1 MAAGHSVDAA
11 RWQEAFECLLGRIA
25 GRFKRVEP
33 RRRVRRLVLGLLSD
47 LPRKNC
53 WTIAE
58 WAGEATPD
66 GMQHL
71 LGRAKWDADAVRD
84 DVRGYVV
91 EHLHDDQ
98 AVLVVDETGDVKKG
112 TGTVGVQRQYTGTA
126 GRIEN
131 AQVAVYL
138 VYAGRRGHAAVDREL
153 YVPRSW
159 TSDPDR
165 CLAAGLAEETAFA
178 TKPELAERMVAR
190 FLDAGHRA
198 PWVAGDE
205 VYGGNPKLRTALEE
219 RGTGYVLAVP
229 CSHEVTTGAGKFRAD
244 TLAKK
249 VPKRGWQK
257 LSAGAGAK
265 GHRYYDWAVVDLA
278 DPRPGTRQ
286 LLIRRNR
293 SSGELAYYRCYSP
306 TQVPLTELVRVAG
319 SRWRVEEFFQS
330 GKGLAGLDEHQVRR
344 YASWS
349 RWVTLAM
356 LAHAFLAVVRADEHA
371 RHPAPDSLT
380 PLACN
385 EIQRLFITLVVQPIH
400 TAAYR
405 LRWSTWRRR
414 HQARSQTSH
423 YQRQVAQT
431 NYSWSIKRQGLELNG
446 AERPM
451 NWATTESHTPK
462 TTFFAADPQV
472 ASSSRAID
480 HQSWLVTRTA

>member
-1 MAAGHSVDAA
+1 MS
-11 RWQEAFECLLGRIA
+11 RIA
-25 GRFKRVEP
+25 SRFARVEP
-33 RRRVRRLVLGLLSD
+33 RHRARQLMLGLLSD

-71 LGRAKWDADAVRD
+71 LGRAKWDADRVRD

-112 TGTVGVQRQYTGTA
+112 AGTVGVQRQYTGTA

-165 CLAAGLAEETAFA
+165 CLAAGLGKETPFA
-178 TKPELAERMVAR
+178 TKPELAARMVAQ

-198 PWVAGDE
+198 AWVAGDE
-205 VYGGNPKLRTALEE
+205 VYGGNPKLRGALEE
-219 RGTGYVLAVP
+219 RGTGYVLAVA
-229 CSHEVTTGAGKFRAD
+229 CSHEVTTSAGKFRAD
-244 TLAKK
+244 ALAKK
-249 VPKRGWQK
+249 VPKRAWQK
-257 LSAGAGAK
+257 LSAGTGAK
-265 GHRYYDWAVVDLA
+265 GHRFYDWAVIDLA
-278 DPRPGTRQ
+278 DPDPAPGSRQ
-286 LLIRRNR
+286 LLIRRNCTT
-293 SSGELAYYRCYSP
+293 GELAYYRCYSP
-306 TQVPLTELVRVAG
+306 RPVPLAELVRVAG
-319 SRWRVEEFFQS
+319 SRWRVEEFFQA
-330 GKGLAGLDEHQVRR
+330 GKGLAALDEHQVRR

-371 RHPAPDSLT
+371 RHPASDARIPLT
-380 PLACN
+380 CN
-385 EIQRLFITLVVQPIH
+385 EIQHLFIALVVRPTPDTVH
-400 TAAYR
+400 R
-405 LRWSTWRRR
+405 LGWSDWRRR

-423 YQRQVAQT
+423 YRRQAAQ
-431 NYSWSIKRQGLELNG
+431 
-446 AERPM
+446 A
-451 NWATTESHTPK
+451 
-462 TTFFAADPQV
+462 
-472 ASSSRAID
+472 
-480 HQSWLVTRTA
+480 